1 SRPHF
6 YGPECHGLVSRIEG
20 GALCREDGDYLI
32 RESQNDRGRFTLVMR
47 YIVLGVVK
55 NFKLYY
61 EDGKH
66 FVGEKR
72 FDSVYDLVEDG
83 LITMFVESKAQ
94 DYIERM
100 VHEPVYNSLTGYA
113 PGFRYPA
120 NPAHEP
126 AKSVTS
132 PVMSPSPRHRNVTSP
147 SKKSPSKLPTRP
159 KCLLAQQYEKEH
171 HYKSH
176 TYRGLQWCE
185 YCGNFMWGIIQQ
197 GVQCIDC
204 GLNVHKQCSKLV
216 PNDCQPAL
224 KHVQHVFGV
233 DLTTLVKLH
242 GTQRPIVVDMCISEI
257 EKRGMDSEG
266 IYRVSGSHDEIIE
279 LKAAFDQRKFH
290 QLICTSKFDRIIFS
304 LILPFLVGSEVNLT
318 AYEDVNTIAGALKL
332 YLRELP
338 VPILPYRLYSRFIN
352 AAKISHEDG
361 KLDAVR
367 MALSATPGA
376 HFETIK
382 YLIQHLGR
390 VSDIS
395 GENQMTSH
403 NLGIV
408 FGPTLLR
415 TPEKDANQRYNYN
428 DTQFQQG
435 VIESMI
441 EYRHHL
447 F

>member
-1 SRPHF
+1 MHSRPHF

-100 VHEPVYNSLTGYA
+100 VHEPVYNSLIIH
-113 PGFRYPA
+113 PA
-120 NPAHEP
+120 YHRPTLPQHQPTTVAHVKQLNGGLD
-126 AKSVTS
+126 ARLS
-132 PVMSPSPRHRNVTSP
+132 PIQQ
-147 SKKSPSKLPTRP
+147 LPTRP

-279 LKAAFDQRKFH
+279 LKAAFDQ
-290 QLICTSKFDRIIFS
+290 L
-304 LILPFLVGSEVNLT
+304 GSEVNLT